1 MKTLF
6 RADKNSLLLHFP
18 PNENL
23 GNPVFCSTTEYGSEQ
38 ITNCNL
44 YWRIHSVKYKNIE
57 YSMPEPTEEECKRT
71 PKKGPPSAGGTL

>member
-6 RADKNSLLLHFP
+6 RADKNSLVLHFP

-44 YWRIHSVKYKNIE
+44 YWRIHSVSVKN
-57 YSMPEPTEEECKRT
+57 SMQEPTEEEMQ
-71 PKKGPPSAGGTL
+71 KKAQKGGHPYARGTL